1 MYVFPGE
8 VQTGFG
14 FRHKKCYIY
23 SRYIPTMRT
32 LPNTTDR
39 YGELSV
45 TPIGHGSLYL
55 DYKSERIAVDPYSEA
70 ADFSTLPEATVIL
83 ITHDHYDHY
92 DPEAIRPIATPET
105 TFIAPPQ
112 VAELLRKDGFEQ
124 PIITMANGD
133 IADYKDRMRIEAV
146 PAYNIVR
153 ERAPGQ
159 PFHPKGEGNGYIL
172 TIDGKRIYIA
182 GDTEVIPEMRE
193 INFIFIAFLPMM
205 LPYTI
210 NEEEFIQAA
219 KIIEPEFLYPYH
231 YTSVN
236 KQELQQA
243 LPNIT
248 IR

>member
-55 DYKSERIAVDPYSEA
+55 DYKSERIAVDPYSEV

-124 PIITMANGD
+124 PIITLANGD
-133 IADYKDRMRIEAV
+133 I
-146 PAYNIVR
+146 

-210 NEEEFIQAA
+210 NEEELIQAA

>member
-1 MYVFPGE
+1 MEALNEMTDEDGEPLYKQLDIPEDNPVVILTYDEMREFLSRGSGLLLFSRPGCPWCRLLLPTLLE
-8 VQTGFG
+8 FAAERGI
-14 FRHKKCYIY
+14 YIY
-23 SRYIPTMRT
+23 
-32 LPNTTDR
+32 L
-39 YGELSV
+39 
-45 TPIGHGSLYL
+45 
-55 DYKSERIAVDPYSEA
+55 
-70 ADFSTLPEATVIL
+70 
-83 ITHDHYDHY
+83 Y

-210 NEEEFIQAA
+210 NEEELIQAA